1 MLVRVAILTLP
12 MVSVSAVALA
22 QPPAGDAAQDAQGVN
37 QTQTWSGR
45 FTTFGFFFPSIE
57 DYVDPIVAID
67 RGALHVEGRYSY
79 EARGS
84 ASTFVGLNF
93 EFGDAVALHL
103 TPMFGILMGDSTGV
117 IPALELDLAWKRIE
131 VYLETEVVIGPGR
144 RNHFLYDWSEVAVRA
159 AEWLKVGTVI
169 ERTRIIQ
176 GPRDIQRGLLVG
188 VVISRVEPV
197 FYFFNPGS
205 DDHFFVASVRI
216 TF

>member
-1 MLVRVAILTLP
+1 
-12 MVSVSAVALA
+12 MVSVSGPALA

-45 FTTFGFFFPSIE
+45 FTTFRYFLPSDE
-57 DYVDPIVAID
+57 DYFDPIVAID
-67 RGALHVEGRYSY
+67 HGALHVEGRYSY

-84 ASTFVGLNF
+84 ASTFVDWNF
-93 EFGDAVALHL
+93 EFGDAVTLHL

-117 IPALELDLAWKRIE
+117 IPALELDLAFKRID

-144 RNHFLYDWSEVAVRA
+144 RNHFLYDWSEVSVRA
-159 AEWLKVGTVI
+159 ADWLRVGTVI

-176 GPRDIQRGLLVG
+176 GPRSIQRGLLVG
-188 VVISRVEPV
+188 VLISRVEPV

-205 DDHFFVASVRI
+205 DDHFFIASVAV

>member
-1 MLVRVAILTLP
+1 
-12 MVSVSAVALA
+12 
-22 QPPAGDAAQDAQGVN
+22 VN

>member
-1 MLVRVAILTLP
+1 
-12 MVSVSAVALA
+12 MVSVSGAALA

-37 QTQTWSGR
+37 QTPTWSGR
-45 FTTFGFFFPSIE
+45 FTTFRYFLPSDEDFF
-57 DYVDPIVAID
+57 DPFVTID
-67 RGALHVEGRYSY
+67 HGALHVEGRYNY

-84 ASTFVGLNF
+84 ASTFVGWNF
-93 EFGDAVALHL
+93 EFGDAVTLHL

-117 IPALELDLAWKRIE
+117 IPALELGLAWKRID

-144 RNHFLYDWSEVAVRA
+144 RNHFLYDWSEVSVRA
-159 AEWLKVGTVI
+159 ADWLRVGTVI

-176 GPRDIQRGLLVG
+176 GPRSIQRGLLVG
-188 VVISRVEPV
+188 VVTSRVEPV

-205 DDHFFVASVRI
+205 DDHFFIASVAV